1 MKRAPL
7 IALSLVAMV
16 AAGAAALAVTDGDG
30 PSAPPPP
37 PIAPL
42 TVTAGPG
49 RTEISAAER
58 TRIAGS
64 DQASRAWLDAHRTIR
79 GTRIT
84 AEVMWTPRDARVLA
98 RAAAS
103 TAPALALAPR
113 VNEVSLH
120 LPVIKQAY
128 RNNCETAALSMAL
141 RGAASQRALQAAIPQ
156 ALPLDPQQGAGGT
169 VWGDPD
175 AGFVGRVEGGGFGV
189 FERPLVRVG
198 ARYDPG
204 IAPVRATSF
213 EGVLDRVRAGQ
224 PVVAWT
230 GLGSS
235 APWTWTTAGGR
246 VIDADRSHHT
256 VVIAGVGPNGVTIH
270 DPWTGSASVV
280 SRGSLAAGWERLGRR
295 AVATS
300 PLQGMIIAS
309 DDGSPRAP
317 AGATRSESTSG
328 IGQDRGS
335 SA

>member
-1 MKRAPL
+1 MRRAPL
-7 IALSLVAMV
+7 LAVSLVATV
-16 AAGAAALAVTDGDG
+16 AAGAVALAVTDGDA
-30 PSAPPPP
+30 PSAPTPPP
-37 PIAPL
+37 VGSL

-49 RTEISAAER
+49 RAEISAAER

-64 DQASRAWLDAHRTIR
+64 EQASRAWLDAHRTIR

-84 AEVMWTPRDARVLA
+84 AEVMWASRDARTLA

-103 TAPALALAPR
+103 TAPAVVLAPQ
-113 VNEVSLH
+113 VNDVSLR
-120 LPVIKQAY
+120 LPVIKQMY

-156 ALPLDPQQGAGGT
+156 ALPLDPQRGAGGA

-198 ARYDPG
+198 ARYDPSM
-204 IAPVRATSF
+204 APVRATSF
-213 EGVLDRVRAGQ
+213 EGVLSRVRAGQ
-224 PVVAWT
+224 PVIVWT
-230 GLGSS
+230 SLGAS
-235 APWTWTTAGGR
+235 APWTWTTPGGR

-256 VVIAGVGPNGVTIH
+256 VVIAGVGPEGVTIH

-280 SRGSLAAGWERLGRR
+280 TRGSLAAGWERLGRR

-300 PLQGMIIAS
+300 PEQGVVIS
-309 DDGSPRAP
+309 
-317 AGATRSESTSG
+317 TERS
-328 IGQDRGS
+328 
-335 SA
+335 AKAA